1 LKPLSKTQK
10 NIELNPQTYL
20 SFSTKNIIKKI
31 KDTQNSKE
39 QKDFQD
45 RQKIRQQMKHR
56 RFVK

>member
-1 LKPLSKTQK
+1 LKPLYKTQK

>member
-10 NIELNPQTYL
+10 NIEPNPQTYL